1 MNFKKILS
9 YYIMDDNT
17 VNSTDDVQTTH
28 EPTETPTD
36 NTGLTSMLSGG
47 RRSRRSR
54 GRKSRGRKS
63 RGRRS
68 RGRRSR
74 GRRSRGRKSRGRRS
88 RGGSTGVLEQAALP
102 LSLFIANKL
111 HPRPLHHSRKGV
123 VLHKKCSNGSASRK
137 SRRTSRKSRRSRR
150 R

>member
-1 MNFKKILS
+1 
-9 YYIMDDNT
+9 MDDNT

-28 EPTETPTD
+28 EPTETPTN

-47 RRSRRSR
+47 RRSRR
-54 GRKSRGRKS
+54 S